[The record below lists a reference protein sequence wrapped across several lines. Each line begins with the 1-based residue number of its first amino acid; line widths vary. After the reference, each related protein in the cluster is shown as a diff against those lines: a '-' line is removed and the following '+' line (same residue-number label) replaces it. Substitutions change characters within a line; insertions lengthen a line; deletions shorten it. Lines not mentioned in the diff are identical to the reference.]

1 MKDTTSKK
9 LINLLISKKEFSK
22 AEIIFSRIQGESI
35 RLESFRLIVDE
46 LLQLNNYDDAF
57 SLVNKYLDGNE
68 LIFHN
73 LLIIKNQL
81 LNSCPINAD
90 YLNQAMSKLN
100 ELGNDINSVKTHALL
115 AEILFIIHEIEL
127 ANKYNELAFTIW
139 ENSPMYFSELSHII
153 LSLRTQHQSNKA
165 DKILNDLMEDVNC
178 GDDLIAEANCRFEIN
193 ELRSLLKD
201 KTDVEENIVEWFEV
215 EESNASL
222 FNLNTIKTN
231 ALQFLSKPRSKRIS
245 CASEYNGTNHTYT
258 LFDRL
263 DNYLMLDA
271 VGVKNKLNSL
281 RSQLKSEGYSFQTLN
296 KPSNKNIIQLLA
308 DYCALS
314 QAFLMK
320 QEFKISESILNHAL
334 SIAMNQ
340 FDSHHPSTLNFSS
353 GPKYECLY
361 LVCYHHLI
369 QGKID
374 QANRILEDMENTY
387 QSLGNQFNFFSLCDD
402 TLIWISTY
410 DKDKSEIL
418 KFLYSKAFDSIK
430 SSPNINNVNY
440 LVRILGANISGQKN
454 DIVLEKLTE
463 LINILKN
470 KPFPRDQKEACI
482 IEVCE
487 GLLKFGYLDNVIET
501 IRFIEFTE
509 KNLEEIHERI
519 ANFYLKK
526 ELDIINLF
534 SKMKAHGRWL
544 PDLNM
549 RNILDEEIINELN
562 INTVLPVIYLFSD
575 RPENLEVLLSK
586 FS

>member
-1 MKDTTSKK
+1 MKDITSKK

-22 AEIIFSRIQGESI
+22 AEIILSRIQGESI

-46 LLQLNNYDDAF
+46 LLQINNYDTAF

-68 LIFHN
+68 LIFHR
-73 LLIIKNQL
+73 LLILKNQL
-81 LNSCPINAD
+81 LNSCPINAE
-90 YLNQAMSKLN
+90 YLNQAMSALN
-100 ELGNDINSVKTHALL
+100 NLGNDINSVKIHALF
-115 AEILFIIHEIEL
+115 AEILFINNEIEL

-139 ENSPMYFSELSHII
+139 ENSPMYFSDLSHVI
-153 LSLRTQHQSNKA
+153 LSLKTQHQSNKA
-165 DKILNDLMEDVNC
+165 EEILNNLMEDFNC
-178 GDDLIAEANCRFEIN
+178 GDDFIAEANCRFEIN
-193 ELRSLLKD
+193 QLKSLLKD
-201 KTDVEENIVEWFEV
+201 KTDVEDNDLGWFEV

-231 ALQFLSKPRSKRIS
+231 VLQFLSKPRSKRIS
-245 CASEYNGTNHTYT
+245 CTSEYNGTCHPYT

-263 DNYLMLDA
+263 DNYLMLDDIE
-271 VGVKNKLNSL
+271 VKNELNSL
-281 RSQLKSEGYSFQTLN
+281 RSQLKSEGYSFQTFK

-340 FDSHHPSTLNFSS
+340 FDSHHPSTLNLSS

-374 QANRILEDMENTY
+374 PANRIIEDMEKTY
-387 QSLGNQFNFFSLCDD
+387 QSLGNQFNLFSLCDD

-418 KFLYSKAFDSIK
+418 KFLYSKTFDSIN
-430 SSPNINNVNY
+430 SSPTIINVRY
-440 LVRILGANISGQKN
+440 SVRILGTDNSDQKN
-454 DIVLEKLTE
+454 DILLEKLTE
-463 LINILKN
+463 LIDILKN
-470 KPFPRDQKEACI
+470 KPFPRDLKEACI
-482 IEVCE
+482 IEVFK

-501 IRFIEFTE
+501 IRYMEFTE
-509 KNLEEIHERI
+509 KNLEEIHEKI

-526 ELDIINLF
+526 ELDFINLF

-544 PDLNM
+544 PDMNM
-549 RNILDEEIINELN
+549 RNILDEDIMKELN
-562 INTVLPVIYLFSD
+562 INAVLPVIYLFSD